1 MYIVKIRA
9 IFQTQGNKYIMKKIK
24 LFLIIG
30 IVLCILAGV
39 AVYLFQS
46 DGTWP
51 NSKVVDTSVFKP
63 YIPNT
68 EIIFNQNG
76 NSDDFITTADG
87 WGGQEPKHR
96 CMIGKQIDLNLYVKD
111 GKNSPLILGVYGF
124 GVFDST
130 KYTEQEITVFANGT
144 EIEKWP
150 VTRNDEYT
158 ASIPAYLMKDD
169 TLKLRFVIREPYTP
183 NGDTRKIG
191 MAVKKITL
199 TKKVAGRT
207 RVKIGK
213 WIKDKLTTD
222 TKTDYMV
229 SDEPEQDIF

>member
-1 MYIVKIRA
+1 
-9 IFQTQGNKYIMKKIK
+9 MKKIK

-124 GVFDST
+124 GVFNPV
-130 KYTEQEITVFANGT
+130 KYQYQEITVFANGT
-144 EIEKWP
+144 EIEKWH
-150 VTRNDEYT
+150 VSNRDEYT

-169 TLKLRFVIREPYTP
+169 TLNLRFVAHEPHLQH
-183 NGDTRKIG
+183 NRQLA
-191 MAVKKITL
+191 MAVQKITL

>member
-24 LFLIIG
+24 LFIIIG
-30 IVLCILAGV
+30 VALCVLAGI

-51 NSKVVDTSVFKP
+51 NSKSVDTNVFKP

-68 EIIFNQNG
+68 EITFNKEG
-76 NSDDFITTADG
+76 NSSEYILMQNG

-124 GVFDST
+124 GVFDRA

-144 EIEKWP
+144 QIDKWK
-150 VTRNDEYT
+150 VVNKEEYT

-169 TLKLRFVIREPYTP
+169 TLNLRFVIREPYTP
-183 NGDTRKIG
+183 TGDTRKIG
-191 MAVKKITL
+191 MAVQKITL
-199 TKKVAGRT
+199 TKKIAGRT

-213 WIKDKLTTD
+213 WLKNKLAEDKEI
-222 TKTDYMV
+222 V
-229 SDEPEQDIF
+229 ISEEPESKNIL